1 MEAFDAALNM
11 IMDGL
16 NDIENNI
23 NDIYQ
28 PTINNINENIIRN
41 YEPRLIDL
49 NENINTYNINTTN
62 PVQQVSADRAKME
75 EEARKIQRA
84 WTKFLSTSKKKPNKN
99 TENIKIK

>member
-1 MEAFDAALNM
+1 MEALDAALNM

-28 PTINNINENIIRN
+28 PTINNINENIIRD

-49 NENINTYNINTTN
+49 NENINTYNINTTAIQYN
-62 PVQQVSADRAKME
+62 KYSADRAKME
-75 EEARKIQRA
+75 EAARKIQRA
-84 WTKFLSTSKKKPNKN
+84 WTEFYLYL
-99 TENIKIK
+99 